1 MASHNV
7 LRSATVFGMAALL
20 LAGCAGVNDDDSAG
34 ELIQIT
40 VADNPAAQNAP
51 LYLGIEDGIFE
62 EHGLAVEVVHQSD
75 IAAII
80 SGTASGQYDFGS
92 ATAVHVIN
100 ANLNDIEIRAVSTVN
115 GRIQPDEGPEAGNTL
130 LAGPDSG
137 IASAA
142 DLAGKTVAVLGLAS
156 LNTFTLF
163 ELADR
168 AGVDPSSITLVQI
181 PFGQMPAAL
190 ASGDVDAAVIQ
201 SPFTAEAM
209 ADGSTLIAKPNA
221 EVFPNMAILFFNTTQ
236 SYIDS
241 NPDVVEAFSDAML
254 EAQAAAAANVEK
266 AQQTL
271 VTYLDLTEEAARESA
286 WTTEGDKR
294 VELEGLALAQ
304 EILKRYNDQKLTLD
318 VADLVWPG
326 ALETD

>member
-1 MASHNV
+1 MASNNV
-7 LRSATVFGMAALL
+7 LRSATVFGMVALL
-20 LAGCAGVNDDDSAG
+20 LAGCAGANDEDSSS
-34 ELIQIT
+34 ELVQIT

-62 EHGLAVEVVHQSD
+62 EHGLDVEVVHQSD

-115 GRIQPDEGPEAGNTL
+115 GRTQPDEGPEAGNTL

-137 IASAA
+137 IASTA

-221 EVFPNMAILFFNTTQ
+221 EVFPDMAILFFNTTQ

-241 NPDVVEAFSDAML
+241 NPEVVQSFSDAML
-254 EAQAAAAANVEK
+254 EAQAAAAANVER

-286 WTTEGDKR
+286 WTTKGDKR

-304 EILKRYNDQKLTLD
+304 ELLTRYNDQKRTVD

>member
-100 ANLNDIEIRAVSTVN
+100 ANLNEIEIRAVSTVN

-181 PFGQMPAAL
+181 PFGQMPADL